1 MIQVAVLLVVAAVIA
16 YLGDVLGTQVGKKR
30 LSLFG
35 LRPRVT
41 AIIVSIS
48 TGMVITLFTLLVAAL
63 LSDNV
68 KIALFSVQQL
78 NDERETLSREVKALE
93 AERSQ
98 LQNDVTTLQNTV
110 RIKEQGLVVFRKDT
124 PLAAIVVEGNQPP
137 EVLLASLTH
146 FIGELSRKAIER
158 GLKSKSKETMISE
171 NLQELTR
178 MAQQISASDEQL
190 VIAAVADE
198 NKMLGEELG
207 QVRFL
212 VSANTLIFRAGEE
225 IAALPIDGAQE
236 RRDIA
241 RTLKEFMD
249 EINYEVVKQ
258 GMIGDPLTGR
268 FGDLSSDSMLSFYDM
283 VNQIKL
289 LGRKITLVAV
299 VQEDTFAIGPLNVS
313 FRLEEG

>member
-1 MIQVAVLLVVAAVIA
+1 MSQVLVLLLVSAIIA

-41 AIIVSIS
+41 AVVVSIS
-48 TGMVITLFTLLVAAL
+48 TGMIITLLTLMTAAL

-68 KIALFSVQQL
+68 KIALFSVEQL
-78 NDERETLSREVKALE
+78 NEERDKLGKEVKGLE
-93 AERSQ
+93 KERTQ
-98 LQNDVTTLQNTV
+98 LQSDVTSLMNTV

-124 PLAAIVVEGNQPP
+124 PLAAIVVEGKQTP

-146 FIGELSRKAIER
+146 FIGELSRKAVER
-158 GLKSKSKETMISE
+158 GLKSKAKETMISE
-171 NLQELTR
+171 NLEELR
-178 MAQQISASDEQL
+178 KMAQQIAESDEQL

-212 VSANTLIFRAGEE
+212 VSANTLIFKAGEE
-225 IAALPIDGAQE
+225 IAALPIDGSLE